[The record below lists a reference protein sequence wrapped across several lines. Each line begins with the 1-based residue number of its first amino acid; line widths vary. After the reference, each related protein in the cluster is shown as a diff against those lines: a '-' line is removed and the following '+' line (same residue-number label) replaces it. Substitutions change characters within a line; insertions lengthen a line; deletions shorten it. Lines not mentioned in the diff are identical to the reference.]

1 MTWARFVEQQPEFI
15 ELSYP
20 FGWRVYMCLFWNAL
34 LSKYV
39 HPLPLLQEDEADE
52 EDLGVGKG
60 ATLPVTVDEAE
71 EEAQKRAL
79 KTSRSS
85 SSGQDQEAVTN
96 QPLRRKSSGSSNP
109 Q

>member
-1 MTWARFVEQQPEFI
+1 MLVLKRFIVKNV
-15 ELSYP
+15 S
-20 FGWRVYMCLFWNAL
+20 
-34 LSKYV
+34 
-39 HPLPLLQEDEADE
+39 PLPLLQEDEADE

-85 SSGQDQEAVTN
+85 SSVQDQEAVTN

>member
-1 MTWARFVEQQPEFI
+1 MESLHVLVLKRFIVKNV
-15 ELSYP
+15 S
-20 FGWRVYMCLFWNAL
+20 
-34 LSKYV
+34 
-39 HPLPLLQEDEADE
+39 PLPLLQQDEEADE

>member
-1 MTWARFVEQQPEFI
+1 MTWARFVEQQPEII
-15 ELSYP
+15 EFSYP

-85 SSGQDQEAVTN
+85 SSSQDQEAVTN

>member
-1 MTWARFVEQQPEFI
+1 
-15 ELSYP
+15 
-20 FGWRVYMCLFWNAL
+20 MCLFWNAL

-85 SSGQDQEAVTN
+85 SSVQDQEAVTN